1 MQKLLGIFF
10 DDMRFTIILII
21 VIAILIAF
29 FGAIEP
35 ITDKHVQDEN
45 TKENIENIESIS
57 INGLHLL
64 IAISGIG
71 TVLALIGWFT
81 GFFEDILDMLRF

>member
-1 MQKLLGIFF
+1 MQKLLDIFF
-10 DDMRFTIILII
+10 DDLRITVTVII
-21 VIAILIAF
+21 VIGLLIAF

-35 ITDKHVQDEN
+35 ITDKIVQDEN

-57 INGLHLL
+57 INSLYLL

-81 GFFEDILDMLRF
+81 GFFEDFLDMIRI

>member
-1 MQKLLGIFF
+1 MQKLLEIFF
-10 DDMRFTIILII
+10 DDLRITVTVII
-21 VIAILIAF
+21 VIVLLIAF

-35 ITDKHVQDEN
+35 LTDKLVQDEN

-57 INGLHLL
+57 INGLYLF

-71 TVLALIGWFT
+71 TVLALLGWFT
-81 GFFEDILDMLRF
+81 GFFEDILNMLRI